1 MHTMVEEASLEFRS
15 RKIDETKNHLID
27 EVKHNDLI
35 SGKYKKSCKYLK
47 YAEHL
52 LILASVVTGCISI
65 SAFASLDA
73 ILVGI
78 TSSAVGIKVLAV
90 TAGIK
95 KYKSAI
101 KKKKKKHDKIVL
113 LGKVKL
119 NTIEL
124 LISKALIDSD
134 ISHDEFASVNNVLK
148 IIVK

>member
-1 MHTMVEEASLEFRS
+1 MVEEASPEFRS
-15 RKIDETKNHLID
+15 RKIDETRNYLID
-27 EVKHNDLI
+27 EVKHNDLM

-52 LILASVVTGCISI
+52 LILASAVTGCISI

-73 ILVGI
+73 IPVGI
-78 TSSAVGIKVLAV
+78 TSSVVGIKVLAV

-101 KKKKKKHDKIVL
+101 KKKKKHDKIVL
-113 LGKVKL
+113 LGKDKL
-119 NTIEL
+119 NIIEI

-148 IIVK
+148 MIVK

>member
-15 RKIDETKNHLID
+15 RKIDETRNHLID

-101 KKKKKKHDKIVL
+101 KKKKKHDKIML
-113 LGKVKL
+113 LGKDKL

-124 LISKALIDSD
+124 LISKALIDWD